1 MENKVVLMLSR
12 YRLNSARDY
21 VLLVSAV
28 VIIAS

>member
-12 YRLNSARDY
+12 YRLSSARDY